1 MNVPVNT
8 LPHQMIPE
16 KRSSATPHWLP
27 ARKAL
32 AEWLLKEAE
41 QRNRS
46 LWEIVEG
53 DADLSDFGV
62 TAKTIA
68 ARPDIMELLPPGKTA
83 GNAAN
88 RASYFFRKH
97 QDGEKGTVRAW
108 AEWPFPIPPRP
119 LTDETTTTDQQ
130 KIHMTFEIDFT
141 AAGAVLDLL
150 TKQTGVR
157 ITEITLLD
165 PVKPARAKESITN

>member
-97 QDGEKGTVRAW
+97 QDGEISR
-108 AEWPFPIPPRP
+108 
-119 LTDETTTTDQQ
+119 
-130 KIHMTFEIDFT
+130 
-141 AAGAVLDLL
+141 AGASGTNNSVQWSSSGECIGSPSKVL
-150 TKQTGVR
+150 
-157 ITEITLLD
+157 
-165 PVKPARAKESITN
+165 AK